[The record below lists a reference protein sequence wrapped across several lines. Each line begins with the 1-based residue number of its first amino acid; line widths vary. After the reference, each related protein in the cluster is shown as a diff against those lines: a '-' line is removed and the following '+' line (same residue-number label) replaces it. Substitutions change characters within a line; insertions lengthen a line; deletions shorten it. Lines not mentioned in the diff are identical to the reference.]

1 MATRRRKPI
10 VILSGLAIE
19 AKSATLPGRLSRAL
33 SQGWQS
39 AKCNCTPL
47 GILRALFSDRVALPV
62 ACLGGAAA
70 LFFAVAE
77 MQQPCAVSAAAALPW
92 FMSVFF
98 KEGGEK

>member
-1 MATRRRKPI
+1 M
-10 VILSGLAIE
+10 
-19 AKSATLPGRLSRAL
+19 AL
-33 SQGWQS
+33 SQRPVATS
-39 AKCNCTPL
+39 RMR
-47 GILRALFSDRVALPV
+47 RAASKFLSTLFSDRVALPV